1 MKFTVGWLRD
11 HLETEAGIEDLS
23 AALTAL
29 GLEVE
34 SVRNPAADLDAFTV
48 ARVIEAAPHPNA
60 DRLKVC
66 RVETALG
73 ERQVVCGAPNARTG
87 MKGIFAPT
95 GTTIPG
101 TGLLLKVS
109 KIRDV
114 ESNGMLVSEREM
126 GLGGDHTGIIELDQ
140 DVEVGVSFATVMGL
154 DDPVIEIAIT
164 PNRQD
169 CLGVRGIAR
178 DLAAAGHGR
187 FKARAIEPVPGGFE
201 SPVTVALDF
210 VPETAD
216 ACPMFGGRYIR
227 GIKNGPSPRWL
238 QDRLRAIGLR
248 PISALVDMTNF
259 VTHDMTRPL
268 HVFDAD
274 TLAGGIRVRLSR
286 TGEIVSALNG
296 REYQLGGDATVIADA
311 DGPLA
316 LGGIVGGVPSSCSE
330 TTVNVFVESA
340 LFDPLR
346 TARTGRLLNIE
357 SDARYRFERGVDP
370 ESVAPGL
377 EVATRLILDM
387 CGGEPSELVV
397 AGEPAPWRRTISFRP
412 SRVHSL
418 GGLDVTEG
426 ETLRTLTKLG
436 FEVEAGGEALQ
447 VRPPSW
453 RADIVGEADLVEEVT
468 RVRGYGNI
476 PPVPLRR
483 TTPVALPAVSATRRR
498 FNIVR
503 RALAAGGLIESVSWS
518 FIPQHLAI
526 RFGGGDADLCLSN
539 PISEG
544 LESMRPSLL
553 PNLLVACQR
562 NIDRGHDEIGLF
574 ELGPVYLDTTPTGQR
589 TCAAGIRRG
598 GSYPRHWLIEARNVD
613 VFDAKADLLGALDAC
628 GAPMDNLQVEAPA
641 PAWYHP
647 GLSGVVKLGP
657 KTTLGHFGSIHPVV
671 LDALGIVDPV
681 VGFELFLDALPRPKA
696 SARHNRPPLVAA
708 DLPAVSR
715 DFAFVVDSGVA
726 AEAVARAARG
736 SAKSLIDAVSIFDV
750 FEGESIGKG
759 RKSIAFSVRL
769 QPHDRTLTDAE
780 IEQVGQK
787 IVAAV
792 AKATGGGL
800 RA

>member
-11 HLETEAGIEDLS
+11 HLETDAGIEDLS

-34 SVRNPAADLDAFTV
+34 SVSNPAADLGAFTV
-48 ARVIEAAPHPNA
+48 ARVIEAKPHPNA

-66 RVETALG
+66 LVETTTG
-73 ERQVVCGAPNARTG
+73 EHQVVCGAPNARTG

-101 TGLLLKVS
+101 TGLRLKAT

-126 GLGGDHTGIIELDQ
+126 GLGEDHTGIIELDE
-140 DVEVGVSFATVMGL
+140 DIEVGVPFATVMGL
-154 DDPVIEIAIT
+154 DDPVVEIAIT

-187 FKARAIEPVPGGFE
+187 LKARPIEPVPGVFE
-201 SPVTVALDF
+201 SPIAVELKLA
-210 VPETAD
+210 PEHSN

-227 GIKNGPSPRWL
+227 GVKNGPSPRWL

-248 PISALVDMTNF
+248 PISALVDMTNL
-259 VTHDMTRPL
+259 VTLDLARPL

-286 TGEIVSALNG
+286 KGEIISALNG
-296 REYQLGGDATVIADA
+296 REYRLGDDATVIADQ

-316 LGGIVGGVPSSCSE
+316 LGGIVGGVPSSCTE

-346 TARTGRLLNIE
+346 TARTGRRLNIE

-387 CGGEPSELVV
+387 CGGQPSELVI
-397 AGEPAPWRRTISFRP
+397 AGEPPEWRRAIGFRP

-418 GGLDVTEG
+418 GGLEITEK
-426 ETLRTLTKLG
+426 ETLGTLAALG
-436 FEVEAGGEALQ
+436 FEVEASREGPR

-468 RVRGYGNI
+468 RVRGYDNI
-476 PPVPLRR
+476 PPVPLGRA
-483 TTPVALPAVSATRRR
+483 TPVAVPAISPVQRR
-498 FNIVR
+498 FSIAR
-503 RALAAGGLIESVSWS
+503 RALAARGLIETVSWS
-518 FIPQHLAI
+518 FIPQRLAH
-526 RFGGGDADLCLSN
+526 RFGGGDAGLCLAN
-539 PISEG
+539 PISAG

-553 PNLLVACQR
+553 PNLLAACQR
-562 NIDRGHDEIGLF
+562 NVDRGHEEIGLF
-574 ELGPVYLDTTPTGQR
+574 EVGPVYFDATPTGQR
-589 TCAAGIRRG
+589 TFAAGIRRG
-598 GSYPRHWLIEARNVD
+598 ESDPRHWLVEGRNVD
-613 VFDAKADLLGALDAC
+613 TFDAKADLFGALDAC
-628 GAPMDNLQVEAPA
+628 GAPIASLQVEAPA

-657 KTTLGHFGSIHPVV
+657 KTTLGHFGAIHPAL
-671 LDALGIVDPV
+671 LDEFGIIGPV

-696 SARHNRPPLVAA
+696 SARRNRPPVVAA
-708 DLPAVSR
+708 DLPTVSR
-715 DFAFVVDSGVA
+715 DFAFVVDAGVA

-736 SAKSLIDAVSIFDV
+736 ADKSLIDAVSVFDV
-750 FEGESIGKG
+750 FEGAAIGEG
-759 RKSIAFSVRL
+759 RKSIALSVRL
-769 QPHDRTLTDAE
+769 QPHDQTLTDAE
-780 IEQVGQK
+780 IEHVAQK
-787 IVAAV
+787 IIAAV
-792 AKATGGGL
+792 GKATGGGL